1 MSFIYNDLVIQRR
14 GTGNLGS
21 QMHAEESKESKLTE
35 LRERLRKLKKDKQEY
50 LDGDEEIEE
59 ECVDAFDID
68 IDNLRNELTNL
79 VKELQKKK

>member
-1 MSFIYNDLVIQRR
+1 LN
-14 GTGNLGS
+14 
-21 QMHAEESKESKLTE
+21 
-35 LRERLRKLKKDKQEY
+35 KDKQEY

-59 ECVDAFDID
+59 ACVDAFDID